1 MNLKNRICPYCGK
14 DLHLTVPSQKY
25 LPNAIG
31 RDNWGRLFITHST
44 MRDKSYD
51 LVPSSMGGDIVGGR
65 RFYEANEDG
74 GMVNGTAKMPIK
86 DLEYGIKRKFVF
98 RNIPYQ
104 CGNCHNIVAVNRS
117 SAVSKKS
124 RGIFAIF
131 PPLFELAVVLFAPVP
146 EIVAGAGCAVVLL
159 MYLIFSW
166 NTILNTVYDHRENNF
181 APVTEFDSLVPLPS
195 LLTLDIKKL
204 PKRFRRK
211 CNILTTSINGER
223 YALYITDVTNTS
235 VRVFVCGTGNEAE
248 SLVSI
253 IEERRK
259 TEKKPL
265 IDLYF
270 RGKKVGQAEITG
282 IHEITEDYIQPT
294 TLVLPDSSV
303 WLCKRCGY
311 ENTSAASQ
319 CRSCGEYK

>member
-44 MRDKSYD
+44 VRDKSYD

-65 RFYEANEDG
+65 RFYETNEDG
-74 GMVNGTAKMPIK
+74 GMVNGTAKKLIK
-86 DLEYGIKRKFVF
+86 DLEADMKMKSIHRD
-98 RNIPYQ
+98 IPYQ
-104 CGNCHNIVAVNRS
+104 CSNCHNIVAVNRS
-117 SAVSKKS
+117 AAVAAKTL
-124 RGIFAIF
+124 GIFSPL
-131 PPLFELAVVLFAPVP
+131 PPLEELAVVLFAPGI
-146 EIVAGAGCAVVLL
+146 EIVVTTSCLMVLL
-159 MYLIFSW
+159 MFLIVFW
-166 NTILNTVYDHRENNF
+166 NIILNTVYDHRENNF

-204 PKRFRRK
+204 PKGFRRK

-235 VRVFVCGTGNEAE
+235 VRVFICGTGNEAE

-270 RGKKVGQAEITG
+270 RGKIVGQAEITG

-311 ENTSAASQ
+311 ENTSTASQ